1 MRQSHTHTQ
10 IWQCILPH
18 TPQHTHTHSSCARAS
33 AKFIYHAG
41 ARQKAAAKGCLPV
54 LLMSSAI
61 YGHTCASHVC
71 MYACVHAC
79 VCVCLCAYV
88 FHYTLISA
96 HLSSSDANRHFIIIL
111 TTFLRKHE
119 SLARWPNLMLILNAP
134 AQDLDHALSRFRS
147 FSNPI
152 QMFLPSASFYLV
164 FRNFTLC

>member
-1 MRQSHTHTQ
+1 MRQSHTHTHTHMAV
-10 IWQCILPH
+10 H
-18 TPQHTHTHSSCARAS
+18 TPTHTPTHTHTFFLCPSISIIHISCRSTTKGCCQRMPSCAAYELGN
-33 AKFIYHAG
+33 IWPHMC
-41 ARQKAAAKGCLPV
+41 QPCV
-54 LLMSSAI
+54 
-61 YGHTCASHVC
+61 HVC
-71 MYACVHAC
+71 MCACMC
-79 VCVCLCAYV
+79 VCAYV

-134 AQDLDHALSRFRS
+134 AQDLSHALSRFRS

-152 QMFLPSASFYLV
+152 QMFLPSASFYLI